1 VQHWRLMRIDD
12 RPRSKRWQWLIVA
25 GGAVVGAVQVVGA
38 VAAAAPA
45 SASDLT
51 CSSTVSISYG
61 AAALTGKITNTA
73 KAACFKFRVVSG
85 DHVRFNVRAVSGSI
99 SPFTDVFDA
108 GGTSKCA
115 TPGDIEC
122 TADSTGTWMVQI
134 SSSTTGSFHIFAQRL
149 DGPVGCQPITFG
161 SRPLTGDIAAAA
173 DAACF
178 TFSGTAGEVV
188 LGHDQNLAS
197 SGAPFMELL
206 SPDGSQVCFVETG
219 FFTCP
224 LTKTGTQT
232 VLAYYQAAQ
241 TGKFSMYLQ
250 RMTKPS
256 KCSALKFA
264 AAPLTKKIAST
275 GAIDCFTYSGPT
287 GALVTVDP
295 VVISGTLSP
304 ETDIFSPAG
313 MSTCATPGEL
323 HDCAIGSAGTWTTLI
338 WDNSGTG
345 TGTFTLSAVDLD
357 LTPLSG
363 PAGTP
368 VTVSSGGFKSG
379 ETVQV
384 KYETGLASPATV
396 LICHGKASATG
407 TVSCSGIVPKSKAG
421 AAGRHVVQAVGS
433 TSAHKTS
440 GTFTLT

>member
-1 VQHWRLMRIDD
+1 MPCAHLPQCTARTRL
-12 RPRSKRWQWLIVA
+12 
-25 GGAVVGAVQVVGA
+25 GGTARAAV
-38 VAAAAPA
+38 AAAPA
-45 SASDLT
+45 SASELA
-51 CSSTVSISYG
+51 CSSTVPITYG
-61 AAALTGKITNTA
+61 APALTGKITNTA
-73 KAACFKFRVVSG
+73 KAVCFKFPVVSG

-149 DGPVGCQPITFG
+149 DGPVGCRPVTFG
-161 SRPLTGDIAAAA
+161 SKPLTGDVASAA
-173 DAACF
+173 DAVCF
-178 TFSGTAGEVV
+178 RFSGTAGDVV
-188 LGHDQNLAS
+188 LGHDQNLAG
-197 SGAPFMELL
+197 SGAPSMELDAA
-206 SPDGSQVCFVETG
+206 DGSQVCFVETG
-219 FFTCP
+219 FFTCT

-241 TGKFSMYLQ
+241 TGKFSMYIQ

-256 KCSALKFA
+256 KCSALTFG
-264 AAPLTKKIAST
+264 AAPLTKKIASV

-295 VVISGTLSP
+295 VVVSGTLSP

-313 MSTCATPGEL
+313 VSTCATPGEL

-338 WDNSGTG
+338 WDNAGTG
-345 TGTFTLSAVDLD
+345 KGTFTISAVDLD
-357 LTPLSG
+357 ITPLSG
-363 PAGTP
+363 PADTP
-368 VTVSSGGFKSG
+368 VSVSAGGFKSG

-396 LICHGKASATG
+396 LICHGTASATG
-407 TVSCSGIVPKSKAG
+407 TVSCSGIVPTAKAG
-421 AAGRHVVQAVGS
+421 AAGRHVVQAAGS
-433 TSAHKTS
+433 TSGHKTS

>member
-1 VQHWRLMRIDD
+1 MGAVGRI
-12 RPRSKRWQWLIVA
+12 RGNRWQRLIVA
-25 GGAVVGAVQVVGA
+25 GVVVVGAVQVAGV
-38 VAAAAPA
+38 VATAAPA
-45 SASDLT
+45 SASEQT
-51 CSSTVSISYG
+51 CSSTAPISYG

-73 KAACFKFRVVSG
+73 KAVCFKFPVVSG

-122 TADSTGTWMVQI
+122 SADSTGTWMVQI
-134 SSSTTGSFHIFAQRL
+134 SSSTTGSFDIFAQRL
-149 DGPVGCQPITFG
+149 DGPVGCRPLTFG
-161 SRPLTGDIAAAA
+161 SSPLTGDIAAAA

-178 TFSGTAGEVV
+178 TFSGTAGDVV

-197 SGAPFMELL
+197 SGAPSMELDAA
-206 SPDGSQVCFVETG
+206 DGSQVCFVETG
-219 FFTCP
+219 FFTCT

-264 AAPLTKKIAST
+264 AAPLTKKLAST

-295 VVISGTLSP
+295 VVVSGTLEP

-313 MSTCATPGEL
+313 VSTCATPGEL
-323 HDCAIGSAGTWTTLI
+323 HDCAIGSPGTWTTLI

-345 TGTFTLSAVDLD
+345 TGTFTLSGADLD
-357 LTPLSG
+357 ITPLSG

-368 VTVSSGGFKSG
+368 VTVSSGGFHSG
-379 ETVQV
+379 ETVKV
-384 KYETGLASPATV
+384 NYETGLTSPATV
-396 LICHGKASATG
+396 LICHGTASATG
-407 TVSCSGIVPKSKAG
+407 TVSCSGNVPASTAG
-421 AAGRHVVQAVGS
+421 AAGRHVVQAAGS
-433 TSAHKTS
+433 TSGHKTS